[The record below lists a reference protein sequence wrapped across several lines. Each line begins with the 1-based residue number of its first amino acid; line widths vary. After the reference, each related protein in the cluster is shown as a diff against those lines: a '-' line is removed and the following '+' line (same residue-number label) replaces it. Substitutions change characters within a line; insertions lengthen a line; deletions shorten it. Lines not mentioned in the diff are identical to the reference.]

1 MELYIIRH
9 GQSQN
14 NALME
19 NQHLRVEDPLLTEAG
34 EQQAQHVARFLADT
48 INLEDLVRKPVDDPA
63 RGKPHPYQF
72 THLYCSPMIRT
83 MQTIQPI
90 GETLGITPE
99 IWIDIHEHGGIFLK
113 KDGVTTGYG
122 GQKRQQIVERFPNFV
137 IPDAITEEGWWNPAN
152 GMEHIAGCH
161 ARAIRVA
168 MDLRKRAQD
177 KESRHD
183 KIAIVSHGMFID
195 SLLKALTNTLPTNQH
210 FHWHYNTAITRVDFV
225 EHDVV
230 IIRYVNRVTHLPPEL
245 IT

>member
-63 RGKPHPYQF
+63 RGEPHPYQF

-90 GETLGITPE
+90 SETLGITPE

-122 GQKRQQIVERFPNFV
+122 GQKSQQIV
-137 IPDAITEEGWWNPAN
+137 
-152 GMEHIAGCH
+152 
-161 ARAIRVA
+161 
-168 MDLRKRAQD
+168 
-177 KESRHD
+177 
-183 KIAIVSHGMFID
+183 
-195 SLLKALTNTLPTNQH
+195 
-210 FHWHYNTAITRVDFV
+210 
-225 EHDVV
+225 
-230 IIRYVNRVTHLPPEL
+230 
-245 IT
+245 